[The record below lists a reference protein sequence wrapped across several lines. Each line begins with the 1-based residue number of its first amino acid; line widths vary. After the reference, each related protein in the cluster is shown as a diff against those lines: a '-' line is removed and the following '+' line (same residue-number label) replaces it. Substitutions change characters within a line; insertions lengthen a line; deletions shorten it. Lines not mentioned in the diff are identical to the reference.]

1 MNAPTINSGSIATS
15 GERDPLE
22 QLTDEFLQRLRSGEQ
37 PNVAE
42 YAERFPALAS
52 QIREIF
58 PALLILEQAG
68 PQGTAGSFGLLGDP
82 NSPQRTPPTI
92 GDYQL
97 VREIGRGAMGVV
109 YEAQQRS
116 LDRRVALKI
125 LPWHASSDNVAVE
138 RFRREAKAAARLHH
152 TNIVPVFEVGR
163 AGEICFYTMQFIQGQ
178 SLDKVIV
185 ELRRL
190 ERNRKLDVV
199 GELPTERAPS
209 LQSLALS
216 LQDGQFAQEPA
227 GDLLV
232 APLAAPETIRL
243 AAGSTVA
250 DKSHVSLADSGKEH
264 YYRSVAH
271 MGRQIADALAYAH
284 SRGVIHRDIKPSN
297 VLLDAAGV
305 AWVTDFGLAKIEDA
319 GLTQAGDILGTL
331 RYMAPE
337 RFQGQCDATA
347 DVYSLGVTLY
357 ELLVLRPPHAGEQRA
372 ELIAQITQ
380 RDPLPLRVIDAG
392 VPRDLELIVLKA
404 LERESQHRYPTAAAV
419 AEDLRRFLA
428 DEPILGRRISAW
440 ERFARWVRHNRML
453 AASII
458 GSAVLLVLLVVATGL
473 AGASFRALAIQEHD
487 ERIDTTKHLY
497 RSLRG
502 EAKAT
507 RLARREGFRGQVW
520 SLLDEARR
528 LDSEVVDREELRAEA
543 IQSLGDFVGLK
554 PQDLQGFPAEVRA
567 LAISPDSQAIAVGL
581 ASGAIQWHEATTG
594 NVVSKRSEHFAAVTR
609 LAFTPEGV
617 LLSADARGVVRSWQR
632 KQDEVWESTELS
644 DVRAPLLAVHAGSP
658 EQRLIAY
665 MPEHSST
672 LVTIDDLSTKR
683 RISIDPGCVIGAAA
697 FNNEGTWLAGVAGND
712 IFVWQT
718 ANGGLIKRA
727 NSNLGPLTGVT
738 FSRDGQLL
746 LCTGEQGLAVFDLP
760 ELRQQTFTRTE
771 QLAAGAFTRDG
782 RQVAIAS
789 EGRRVTLWSVFGNR
803 EVAALT
809 HPGWKPLHTIA
820 FSDDERLLASADGDS
835 VRIWNLAGTPERL
848 NLAGH
853 TSGVTSI
860 GFNPDGSKLYST
872 SKDHKIALWDAKTG
886 DRLAITGLAGIIQT
900 ADFSSDGKLLAAG
913 DSAGKLAIFDAETL
927 SPVLDVPHSLGG
939 FSSVRF
945 SRDGKY
951 FAAAGVKGLIVWR
964 LKPEPHDEDGKPR
977 LALEEAKRIDDA
989 NCGGITI
996 SPDSQFLAWLNGQG
1010 RVGALVLDQL
1020 AQWPCNAPRSL
1031 PGGHNLAFHGD
1042 SRHLLLVDT
1051 NDQLVQWDVLGD
1063 RATAV
1068 IGERGNIRG
1077 SNLTAGP
1084 NGRWVA
1090 VNAEPLRLSVWD
1102 LGEKKQAFLFR
1113 EERSAVSATAWS
1125 TAGDRLAFGAQ
1136 DGQVAIWDLSAVRRE
1151 LASIELDWPNEAF
1164 ELPKEAVAAS
1174 PLQALTEALER
1185 EPKNCMLLLR
1195 RASLHLE
1202 KGDTDRALADL
1213 SQALEADEKN
1223 EAAWVGRSNLYAR
1236 LGKWRE
1242 AAADAVKAVEQNPE
1256 PVRNWVAAALLLAR
1270 ADDAAQYQRHCGKMV
1285 ERFGETS
1292 DPQIAA
1298 SVVRA
1303 ALLRPAA
1310 VETSRLPRQV
1320 VETAAAGFGPSPVS
1334 RADAYTTLALLELR
1348 AGKPESA
1355 LGFIRRAQSDPAYSK
1370 TPAVQSL
1377 SFLVQAVAE
1386 HTLGKRGV
1394 ARESLKA
1401 SRDFASGIP
1410 SEAPRGDFVISNRT
1424 RMVLQILLPEAER
1437 NLR

>member
-1 MNAPTINSGSIATS
+1 MNASVGASLKTG
-15 GERDPLE
+15 GFDERDPLE
-22 QLTDEFLQRLRSGEQ
+22 QLTDEFLQRLRSGEK
-37 PNVAE
+37 PSVAE
-42 YAERFPALAS
+42 YAERHPELAS

-109 YEAQQRS
+109 YEAQQQS

-125 LPWHASSDNVAVE
+125 LPWHASSDNLAAE

-152 TNIVPVFEVGR
+152 TNIVPVFEIGQT
-163 AGEICFYTMQFIQGQ
+163 GEVCFYTMQFIQGQ

-190 ERNRKLDVV
+190 ERNRKLDLV

-209 LQSLALS
+209 LQGLALS
-216 LQDGQFAQEPA
+216 LHDGQFAQEQITEPI
-227 GDLLV
+227 V
-232 APLAAPETIRL
+232 AQLAAPETVQM

-250 DKSHVSLADSGKEH
+250 NKSHISLADSGKEP

-305 AWVTDFGLAKIEDA
+305 AWVTDFGLAKMEDA

-357 ELLVLRPPHAGEQRA
+357 ELLVLRPPHDGAQRA

-380 RDPLPLRVIDAG
+380 RDPLPLRVIDPA

-404 LERESQHRYPTAAAV
+404 LEREPEHRYPTAAAL

-440 ERFARWVRHNRML
+440 ERFARWVRHNRLL

-487 ERIDTTKHLY
+487 KRIDTTKHLY

-502 EAKAT
+502 EATAT
-507 RLARREGFRGQVW
+507 RLARREGFRSQVW

-528 LDSEVVDREELRAEA
+528 LDSEVVNKEQLRAEA

-554 PQDLQGFPAEVRA
+554 PQDLQGFPAEVRS
-567 LAISPDSQAIAVGL
+567 LAMSPDSKLIAIGL
-581 ASGAIQWHEATTG
+581 ASGVIQWHNAATG
-594 NVVSKRSEHFAAVTR
+594 EVVSKRSEHFAAVTR
-609 LAFTPEGV
+609 LAFAPEGL
-617 LLSADARGVVRSWQR
+617 LLSGDARGVVRSWQR
-632 KQDEVWESTELS
+632 KQDEVWESTELA
-644 DVRAPLLAVHAGSP
+644 DVRAPLLAIHSGSP
-658 EQRLIAY
+658 EKRLIAY
-665 MPEHSST
+665 NSEHVAT
-672 LVTIDDLSTKR
+672 LLTIDSLSEKR
-683 RISIDPGCVIGAAA
+683 RVEINPGRLITAAS
-697 FNNEGTWLAGVAGND
+697 FNSTGTWLAGIGGDD
-712 IFVWQT
+712 IFVWQSG
-718 ANGGLIKRA
+718 NGGLIKRA

-760 ELRQQTFTRTE
+760 ELQQQTFTRTE
-771 QLAAGAFTRDG
+771 QLAAGAFTNDG

-820 FSDDERLLASADGDS
+820 FSEDERLLASADGDS
-835 VRIWNLAGTPERL
+835 VRIWNLAGTSERL
-848 NLAGH
+848 NLPGH

-860 GFNPDGSKLYST
+860 GFSPDGTKLYST
-872 SKDHKIALWDAKTG
+872 SKDRKISMWDVKTG
-886 DRLAITGLAGIIQT
+886 SRLAITGLLGTMQT

-913 DSAGKLAIFDAETL
+913 DSAGKLSIFDAETL
-927 SPVLDVPHSLGG
+927 VPVLDVSFTLGG
-939 FSSVRF
+939 LSSLKYT
-945 SRDGKY
+945 SDGKY
-951 FAAAGVKGLIVWR
+951 LAASGAKGLMVWR
-964 LKPEPHDEDGKPR
+964 VKSEPAGDDGKPR
-977 LALEEAKRIDDA
+977 VSLDEAKRIEEAD
-989 NCGGITI
+989 CGGITV

-1010 RVGALVLDQL
+1010 RISVLVLDQL
-1020 AQWPCNAPRSL
+1020 AQWPCNAPRAL
-1031 PGGHNLAFHGD
+1031 PGSHNLAFHGD

-1077 SNLTAGP
+1077 AHLAVSP
-1084 NGRWVA
+1084 NGHWVA

-1102 LGEKKQAFLFR
+1102 LVDKKQAFLFR
-1113 EERSAVSATAWS
+1113 EERSAISATAWS
-1125 TAGDRLAFGAQ
+1125 AAGNLLAFGAQ
-1136 DGQVAIWDLSAVRRE
+1136 DGQVAIWDLSAVRKE

-1164 ELPKEAVAAS
+1164 ELRKEAAAAS

-1185 EPKNCMLLLR
+1185 EPKNAMLLLR

-1202 KGDTDRALADL
+1202 KGETDQALADL
-1213 SQALEADEKN
+1213 SKALGADEKN
-1223 EAAWVGRSNLYAR
+1223 EGALVARSNLYAQ
-1236 LGKWRE
+1236 LGKWPE
-1242 AAADAVKAVEQNPE
+1242 AATDASKAVEQNPE

-1270 ADDAAQYQRHCGKMV
+1270 AGDAAGYQQHCGRMV
-1285 ERFGETS
+1285 ERFRETS

-1298 SVVRA
+1298 SMLRA
-1303 ALLRPAA
+1303 ALLLPDA
-1310 VETSRLPRQV
+1310 VDTSRLPRQV
-1320 VETAAAGFGPSPVS
+1320 VESAVADFGPAPVS
-1334 RADAYTTLALLELR
+1334 RAEAYTTLALLELR

-1355 LGFIRRAQSDPAYSK
+1355 VGFIRRAQSDPAYSK
-1370 TPAVQSL
+1370 TPSVQSL

-1386 HTLGKRGV
+1386 HAAGKRSV

-1401 SRDFASGIP
+1401 SRDFANGIQP
-1410 SEAPRGDFVISNRT
+1410 ETPRNDFVLSNRT
-1424 RMVLQILLPEAER
+1424 RITLQILLPEAER
-1437 NLR
+1437 SVR